1 MLEFEWDDEKAAN
14 NLAKHGV
21 AFPDARRLF
30 DDIHA
35 LHYSDRS
42 MHYEEERFIGI
53 GIVNGLVLTVVYTE
67 RGDRIRLISARKR
80 RAMSRKHMTK
90 HAGTESDWDR
100 LRTMSDAEAEA
111 GALADKDN
119 PPLSTDRPGPAPVA
133 RVKVIRR
140 ALHLTQEEFSVRYR
154 IPLGTLRDWEQGRTE
169 PDQAA
174 QAYLQVIATEPETVS
189 RALGTRSAA

>member
-1 MLEFEWDDEKAAN
+1 
-14 NLAKHGV
+14 
-21 AFPDARRLF
+21 
-30 DDIHA
+30 
-35 LHYSDRS
+35 
-42 MHYEEERFIGI
+42 
-53 GIVNGLVLTVVYTE
+53 
-67 RGDRIRLISARKR
+67 
-80 RAMSRKHMTK
+80 MSRKHMTK

-100 LRTMSDAEAEA
+100 LRAMSDAEAEA

-119 PPLSTDRPGPAPVA
+119 PPLSADRPGLAPVA

-174 QAYLQVIATEPETVS
+174 QAYLQVIAKEPETVS

>member
-1 MLEFEWDDEKAAN
+1 
-14 NLAKHGV
+14 
-21 AFPDARRLF
+21 
-30 DDIHA
+30 
-35 LHYSDRS
+35 
-42 MHYEEERFIGI
+42 
-53 GIVNGLVLTVVYTE
+53 
-67 RGDRIRLISARKR
+67 
-80 RAMSRKHMTK
+80 
-90 HAGTESDWDR
+90 
-100 LRTMSDAEAEA
+100 MSDAEAEV

-119 PPLSTDRPGPAPVA
+119 PPLDTDRPGVTSVA

-174 QAYLQVIATEPETVS
+174 QAYLQVIAKEPETVS